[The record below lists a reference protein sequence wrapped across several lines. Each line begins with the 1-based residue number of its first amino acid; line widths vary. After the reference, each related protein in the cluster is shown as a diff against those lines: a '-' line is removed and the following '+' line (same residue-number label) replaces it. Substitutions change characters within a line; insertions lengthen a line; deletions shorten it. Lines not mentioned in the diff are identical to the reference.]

1 MCAVDSGSVKPRQSH
16 KTVSCTCCFFHIAK
30 NCFLITMKHD
40 VAWRGESSN
49 KWFFMLIN
57 YLCISYVLFV
67 DIFTWSFDHFIWM
80 KFLFAV
86 FLPTSPFITLEI
98 FAKLPVYCTLHVYYF
113 GRNLPA
119 SLFIP
124 LSPSIWNSTV
134 IAKDDFL
141 NSSLFCISFSI
152 LAKSKS
158 VQVTNFQGQQQNY
171 I

>member
-57 YLCISYVLFV
+57 YLRISYVLFV

-86 FLPTSPFITLEI
+86 FLPTSPFIYFGDFCQTPRLLHPPRLLFWPK
-98 FAKLPVYCTLHVYYF
+98 FASLPVYSALPFYLKLDSNSKRWFSKLKSFLHKFFDF
-113 GRNLPA
+113 G
-119 SLFIP
+119 
-124 LSPSIWNSTV
+124 
-134 IAKDDFL
+134 
-141 NSSLFCISFSI
+141 
-152 LAKSKS
+152 
-158 VQVTNFQGQQQNY
+158 
-171 I
+171 